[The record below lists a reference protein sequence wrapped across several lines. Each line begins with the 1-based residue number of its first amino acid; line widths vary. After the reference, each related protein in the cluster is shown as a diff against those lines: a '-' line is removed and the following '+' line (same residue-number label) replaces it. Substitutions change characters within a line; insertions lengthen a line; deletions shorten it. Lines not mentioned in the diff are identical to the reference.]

1 MRTLHCQLYVVTN
14 ISFLKVKNRQL
25 TTFECSQR
33 YSTPDTMIFRHEF
46 QTIFGHQNREWF

>member
-25 TTFECSQR
+25 TAFECSQR
-33 YSTPDTMIFRHEF
+33 YSTPDTMIFRHQF